1 MKNQRIS
8 AITMKELDIGNM
20 QIRCHKEYKTSVHV
34 QLGQKMKRITKHVH
48 YMKKPN
54 YQQNI
59 VTDKSLIN
67 FIIPTLC
74 LWRKEQFAP
83 LSFKEKNC
91 TYKL

>member
-20 QIRCHKEYKTSVHV
+20 QIRCHKEYKNISPCSIGSKNEKNNKTCT
-34 QLGQKMKRITKHVH
+34 LYET
-48 YMKKPN
+48 N

-59 VTDKSLIN
+59 VTEKSLIN

-74 LWRKEQFAP
+74 LWHKEQFAP
-83 LSFKEKNC
+83 
-91 TYKL
+91 